1 MEKAREFQTNIWK
14 KKTNFFFDYTEAF
27 DSMDDNKL

>member
-1 MEKAREFQTNIWK
+1 MEKAREFQTNIY
-14 KKTNFFFDYTEAF
+14 FFFDYTEAF